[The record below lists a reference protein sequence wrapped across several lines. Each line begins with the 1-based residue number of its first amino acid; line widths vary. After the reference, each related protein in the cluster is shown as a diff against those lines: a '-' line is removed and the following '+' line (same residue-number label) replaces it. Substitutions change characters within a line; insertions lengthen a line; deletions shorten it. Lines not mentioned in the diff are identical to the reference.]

1 MDGTFDELGDL
12 DPKVKAY
19 IESLQNDI
27 TALDAKNHQW
37 ESRYEQL
44 AEEYRL
50 LIYKRFV
57 RSSEKGETDELQA
70 SLFEEAET
78 NATAE
83 VPQAAD
89 EVTVKSHKRT
99 KVGRK
104 PLDEKLPR
112 IEILHDISDEEKRCA
127 CGHELTRIRDEVSER
142 LQVIPEQIYVERH
155 VRPLYACKNCEGSGD
170 EERPAVRVAPAPP
183 SIIPGSIVTSGLLA
197 FILVNKFCDHLPFY
211 RQEQR
216 FERIGVGISRQD
228 MSNWTIGAYRK
239 LGPLLELM
247 RQEILKGPLIQMDE
261 TPLQVLNESERADTT
276 KSYMWLARG
285 GPPRSPLV
293 LYTYRTTRSGKQAR
307 EFLGDYHGYLQTDGY
322 AEYDRAIEDRTDVI
336 HVGCWAHARRK
347 FFEASK
353 ASKTAGAAHEG
364 LKYIQ
369 ELYRIESELRAQSLA
384 DEQFA
389 ERRRALAQPNL
400 EKLHAWLEKK
410 ALTMVPSSLTGKAV
424 HYTLGQWEKLIR
436 YLEAPYL
443 KPDTNDAENAI
454 RPFVLG
460 RKNWLFAG
468 SPAGADASCAIY
480 SLIETAKQNDL
491 DPYAY
496 LHYVFER
503 VPSAE
508 TEEHWRELLP
518 QNIGSKKLQE
528 FILAA
533 VR

>member
-1 MDGTFDELGDL
+1 M
-12 DPKVKAY
+12 
-19 IESLQNDI
+19 
-27 TALDAKNHQW
+27 
-37 ESRYEQL
+37 
-44 AEEYRL
+44 
-50 LIYKRFV
+50 
-57 RSSEKGETDELQA
+57 
-70 SLFEEAET
+70 
-78 NATAE
+78 
-83 VPQAAD
+83 
-89 EVTVKSHKRT
+89 
-99 KVGRK
+99 RK
-104 PLDEKLPR
+104 
-112 IEILHDISDEEKRCA
+112 
-127 CGHELTRIRDEVSER
+127 
-142 LQVIPEQIYVERH
+142 
-155 VRPLYACKNCEGSGD
+155 
-170 EERPAVRVAPAPP
+170 
-183 SIIPGSIVTSGLLA
+183 
-197 FILVNKFCDHLPFY
+197 
-211 RQEQR
+211 
-216 FERIGVGISRQD
+216 
-228 MSNWTIGAYRK
+228 
-239 LGPLLELM
+239 
-247 RQEILKGPLIQMDE
+247 EILKGPLIQMDE